1 MSEVFFV
8 SRRSEPSPRWSAA
21 FSNLVLYPS
30 ADAIGVVVSAKSI
43 GFIDSDS
50 LSSAEFLAAI
60 QDLVAQGFALV
71 VLSSFPSD
79 AQAFDAF
86 TKGVKGYCHSAAVP
100 EQLRDVVA
108 AIKAG
113 GIWMPSSL
121 LQRIVRGAVN
131 AKPELSNA
139 LSIDLA
145 QLTER
150 EFEVAAA
157 VARGLSNR
165 EIAGEIGV
173 SERTIKA
180 HLTAIFDKCE
190 LRDRVQLALAFSASA

>member
-8 SRRSEPSPRWSAA
+8 SKRSEPPPRWSAA

-30 ADAIGVVVSAKSI
+30 VDTIGVAVSTQSI

-50 LSSAEFLAAI
+50 LSNTACASAI
-60 QDLVAQGFALV
+60 QDLVAQGFSLV
-71 VLSSFPSD
+71 LISAFPTE
-79 AQAFDAF
+79 AQAFSAL

-113 GIWMPSSL
+113 GIWMPASL
-121 LQRIVRGAVN
+121 LQRIVRGVAS
-131 AKPELSNA
+131 AKPEFPNPLSM
-139 LSIDLA
+139 DLE

-150 EFEVAAA
+150 EFEVASA
-157 VARGLSNR
+157 VARGFSNR
-165 EIAGEIGV
+165 EIAVEIGV
-173 SERTIKA
+173 SERTVKA
-180 HLTAIFDKCE
+180 HLTAIFDKCS
-190 LRDRVQLALAFSASA
+190 LRDRVQLALAFTASI